1 MLTIPYGSVVVSCQ
15 APPGSPLEGPGFM
28 AAFARSAQLGGAGG
42 FRVEGTPDV
51 AAVRATTDLPIIG
64 ITKHRSP
71 DGSIY
76 ITPSFADAAAVVSA
90 GATLVAL
97 DATGRPRPG
106 GESLPGLV
114 RRIHDELGVPVL
126 GDIDSLAAGV
136 GALEA
141 GVDAV
146 VSTLSGYTGG
156 PVPRDPDLDLVGE
169 LVALDACPV
178 IAEGRIRT
186 PEHVER
192 AFALGAHAV
201 VIGGA
206 ITDPIQ
212 LTRRFVAGA
221 AQARAVGGVAGRTS
235 A

>member
-1 MLTIPYGSVVVSCQ
+1 MTTPMLTIPSGSVVVSCQ

-28 AAFARSAQLGGAGG
+28 AALARSAELGGAGG
-42 FRVEGTPDV
+42 FRVEGVRDI
-51 AAVRATTDLPIIG
+51 AAVRATTGLPIIG
-64 ITKHRSP
+64 ITKHRSA
-71 DGSIY
+71 DGAVY
-76 ITPSFADAAAVVSA
+76 ITPSFADATAVVSA

-106 GESLPGLV
+106 GETLPDVV
-114 RRIHDELGVPVL
+114 RRIHGELGVEVL
-126 GDIDSLAAGV
+126 GDVDSFSSGV

-141 GVDAV
+141 GVDAL

-156 PVPRDPDLDLVGE
+156 PVPSEPDLDLVRD
-169 LVALDACPV
+169 LVALAACPV

-212 LTRRFVAGA
+212 LTRRFVSGA
-221 AQARAVGGVAGRTS
+221 RHATRS
-235 A
+235 P